1 MRLFNPKKPNIDA
14 VFTKYGDMLYRLVL
28 ARLGNDADAQDV
40 VQDVFIKYITT
51 KPEFKDLNH
60 EKAWFLRTAINRS
73 NDLARKQKIRIFLPI
88 EDAFN
93 ITADDKNSLKDL
105 MFLISQLSPIYKDVV
120 ILHYLEGF
128 NLEET
133 AEILN
138 ISLSAVKMRISR
150 AKEMLQILRK
160 EDNDVY

>member
-14 VFTKYGDMLYRLVL
+14 VFKKYGDMLYRLVL

-51 KPEFKDLNH
+51 KPEFKDINH

-73 NDLARKQKIRIFLPI
+73 NDLARKQKIRNFLPI

-138 ISLSAVKMRISR
+138 ISLSAVKMRLSR